1 MKHWLLLLL
10 TAVPALAQ
18 PARVGDGGW
27 TFDERRF
34 DPRFPAMREWA
45 KAGVEGGI
53 PARSA
58 TPVRATLRP
67 GDDLQPAIDRV
78 AAGGGGVVLLT
89 AGDFPIRQPVAL
101 KSGVILRGE
110 SREGTRLLVLLK
122 APFFRFNGGKSA
134 VAFAAT
140 DAERVGVE
148 NLTMEYAAVDFPPND
163 RAEANADW
171 SPDVFHR
178 PERRDTTVYVSLL
191 IFTRCRNSW
200 VDGCNLLRA
209 GAHPLGLAQC
219 QHLTLRDNRIDQAY
233 IKQDS
238 RHGGY
243 YGVWGSSYC
252 LFFNE
257 SVSRIRHFALMLPGC
272 RYNVVLNCHFE
283 VDVNFHDRDDGDN
296 LVEGCRIETPVWHS
310 WAAVGVGSPR
320 QHGPPGRGNLFFNNF
335 ISSKGTPGF
344 FHRGP
349 RAAPARTDAVYEVTH
364 EFGQPAVQLF
374 PTDSPPRGGTL
385 YALRRIP

>member
-1 MKHWLLLLL
+1 MKYLLFFLLLS
-10 TAVPALAQ
+10 AGALAQ
-18 PARVGDGGW
+18 SVRVGDGGW
-27 TFDERRF
+27 MFDERRF

-58 TPVRATLRP
+58 LRVRATLRP
-67 GDDLQPAIDRV
+67 GDDLQAAIDRV

-89 AGDFPIRQPVAL
+89 IGDFPIRETITL
-101 KSGVILRGE
+101 KSNVILRGE
-110 SREGTRLLVLLK
+110 NRDSTRLLVLLK

-134 VAFAAT
+134 VALTAT

-148 NLTMEYAAVDFPPND
+148 NLTIRYAAVDFNPND
-163 RAEANADW
+163 RADPRAEW

-178 PERRDTTVYVSLL
+178 PELRDTTVYVSLL
-191 IFTRCRNSW
+191 LFTRCRNSW
-200 VDGCNLLRA
+200 VDGCTLLRA
-209 GAHPLGLAQC
+209 GAHPLGLAFC

-257 SVSRIRHFALMLPGC
+257 DVRRIRHFALMLPGC
-272 RYNVVLNCHFE
+272 RYNVVYQCHLE

-310 WAAVGVGSPR
+310 WAAVGVGSPK
-320 QHGPPGRGNLFFNNF
+320 QHGPPGRGNLLFNNVVA
-335 ISSKGTPGF
+335 SKGTPGF

-349 RAAPARTDAVYEVTH
+349 RAAPARSDVVYEVTSQ
-364 EFGQPAVQLF
+364 FGQPAVHLF
-374 PTDSPPRGGTL
+374 ATDSPPRGGTL
-385 YALRRIP
+385 YALRRLP